1 MDFNLQ
7 DLKLLYGPSIYWLET
22 EEKQFNQNAIAWKN
36 KPQGKITFVIDE
48 PEIKDKNL
56 TSLLKNIVAAIQIP
70 FEAVNFGVIT
80 QPFTLENFQSMATEQ
95 AVVFGLEYLP
105 AAENPIYYQNRTIYK
120 VPKLT
125 QMVNNQAQK
134 KNSLEYFAAI
144 KSVLRKELKLWRNY

>member
-7 DLKLLYGPSIYWLET
+7 DLKLLYSSPIYWLEP
-22 EEKQFNQNAIAWKN
+22 EETQSNENAIIWRN
-36 KPQGKITFVIDE
+36 KPQGKVTFVIDE

-70 FEAVNFGVIT
+70 FDAVNFGVIT
-80 QPFTLENFQSMATEQ
+80 HPFTLENFQSMATEQ

-105 AAENPIYYQNRTIYK
+105 ATENPISYQNRTIYK
-120 VPKLT
+120 VPKLA

-134 KNSLEYFAAI
+134 KIAWNTLQILKAYLE
-144 KSVLRKELKLWRNY
+144 KK